1 MISNGINGL
10 YAITPDIAD
19 TAQLCAMTQ
28 QVLMAGV
35 QYVQYRNK
43 IADSILRLHQAI
55 ALARLCKQ
63 YNVFLIINDHY
74 DLAIEVDADGVHVGK
89 EDITICD
96 ARNYLGQ
103 NKIIGVSCYN
113 QLELAL
119 EAERQGADYVAF
131 GAFFY
136 SRTKTNTVRA
146 STDLLSEAKNKLSIP
161 IVAIG
166 GITLANAASLI
177 NCGSD
182 SIAVSHGLYGAQNI
196 QSVAKNFTRLFLK
209 TDQTF
214 SSSF

>member
-1 MISNGINGL
+1 MISYGINGL

-19 TAQLCAMTQ
+19 TVQLCAMTQ
-28 QVLMAGV
+28 QILLAGV

-43 IADSILRLHQAI
+43 IADSILRLHQAR

-63 YNVFLIINDHY
+63 HNVFFIINDHY

-89 EDITICD
+89 EDIAICD

-131 GAFFY
+131 GAFFH
-136 SRTKTNTVRA
+136 SKTKTNTVRA
-146 STDLLSEAKNKLSIP
+146 STDLLSEAKNKLGIP

-177 NCGSD
+177 NHGSD

-196 QSVAKNFTRLFLK
+196 RSVAKNFTQLFLK

-214 SSSF
+214 SSSS